1 MLGRY
6 KMPKCSVCN
15 GMGLIKK
22 EENKPKTKKIPEDYY
37 STKTQ
42 YGLYKECEKCIG
54 LGITYK

>member
-1 MLGRY
+1 
-6 KMPKCSVCN
+6 MPKCYVFN
-15 GMGLIKK
+15 GMVLIKK

-54 LGITYK
+54 LGITNK